1 MHIVLL
7 ISSFND
13 PFLTL
18 HMKMSM
24 MGGMKMEVQG
34 DGWVLEKLPLPAYMK
49 RALIA
54 RDLYLYPLFLYLYC
68 HGFHNQSAF
77 Q

>member
-13 PFLTL
+13 PFLML

-34 DGWVLEKLPLPAYMK
+34 DGWVLETANMK
-49 RALIA
+49 KALIA
-54 RDLYLYPLFLYLYC
+54 RDLYLYPLFLYFYC
-68 HGFHNQSAF
+68 HGFHNQSEF

>member
-1 MHIVLL
+1 M
-7 ISSFND
+7 
-13 PFLTL
+13 L

-34 DGWVLEKLPLPAYMK
+34 DGWVLETANMK
-49 RALIA
+49 KALIA
-54 RDLYLYPLFLYLYC
+54 RDLYLYPLFLYFYC
-68 HGFHNQSAF
+68 HGFHNQSEF

>member
-1 MHIVLL
+1 M
-7 ISSFND
+7 
-13 PFLTL
+13 L

-34 DGWVLEKLPLPAYMK
+34 DGWVLETANMK
-49 RALIA
+49 KALIA
-54 RDLYLYPLFLYLYC
+54 RDLYRYPLFLYFYC
-68 HGFHNQSAF
+68 HGFHNQSEF